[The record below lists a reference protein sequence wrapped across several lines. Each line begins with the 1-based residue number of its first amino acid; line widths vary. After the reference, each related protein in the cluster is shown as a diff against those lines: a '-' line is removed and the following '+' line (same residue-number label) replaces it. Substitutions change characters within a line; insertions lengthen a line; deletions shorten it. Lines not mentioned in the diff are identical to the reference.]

1 MPTTKTDNSFLADKV
16 ALRLAHLPDQKTVRV
31 LDCFAGRGTIWA
43 AVRKL
48 APERDIRV
56 LPIEIQP
63 EEDTLFSLP
72 GDNSRFLE
80 TLDLNR
86 FDVIDLDAYSIPY
99 DQLKIIFKRGFRGVV
114 YVTFIQAVFGIMP
127 NGLLRELGFPPVM
140 VKLSPSLFTKKGF
153 EYFLSYLAMQGVT
166 RVWIRQNQG
175 KHYLGFMTTAE
186 GNAGGWFSGAG
197 APAGDSGT
205 PPEDKAKDRV

>member
-1 MPTTKTDNSFLADKV
+1 MPTTKTANSFLADKV
-16 ALRLAHLPDQKTVRV
+16 ALRLAHLPEQKTVRV

-86 FDVIDLDAYSIPY
+86 FDVIDLDPY
-99 DQLKIIFKRGFRGVV
+99 GTPAPLLAAA
-114 YVTFIQAVFGIMP
+114 VTCPGPTLPLFLSLFS
-127 NGLLRELGFPPVM
+127 LS
-140 VKLSPSLFTKKGF
+140 LSPSLPRS
-153 EYFLSYLAMQGVT
+153 LSPSLPLSPRSLSSRLAFPS
-166 RVWIRQNQG
+166 R
-175 KHYLGFMTTAE
+175 
-186 GNAGGWFSGAG
+186 
-197 APAGDSGT
+197 DSGRALR
-205 PPEDKAKDRV
+205 PVRAREGAADARLFP